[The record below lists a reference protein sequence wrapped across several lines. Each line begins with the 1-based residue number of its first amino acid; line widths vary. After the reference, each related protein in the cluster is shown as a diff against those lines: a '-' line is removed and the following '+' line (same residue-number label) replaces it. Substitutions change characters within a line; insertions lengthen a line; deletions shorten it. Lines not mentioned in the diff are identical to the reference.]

1 MAESLRPCSESRAR
15 AYTNFKDVISVTRL
29 RFVLLL
35 LLILFA
41 GACLLAWPN
50 LFAER
55 SLEGVVT
62 GQAQA
67 RRSVSIV
74 CVGDVML
81 DRTVWKRIQ
90 ANGPGSIFAHVMDDL
105 RAGDIIFANLECPL
119 ADSGPHNPHACIFRA
134 PTRAVAVLQTVPF
147 SIVSLAN
154 NHAYDAGRKG
164 LETTMAVLEKAGI
177 AYIGASR
184 DGTSPPPPVFFDING
199 LKVGFLGYTALSF
212 VYRSDAKVTD
222 IAALKRQIA
231 DAKREADLLL
241 VSYHWGDEYHRT
253 PNKRQRLI
261 AHATIDAGADVVLGH
276 HPHVLEGIEVYK
288 HGLILYSMGNFV
300 FDQRPGERMETA
312 VFTIAYTEGRGLQVT
327 ARPMWIPL
335 KTCAP
340 QPPDGARQSAIIER
354 LKKMSAELGT
364 ALHTNDGTVF
374 VNVSHRNNTD
384 HDHAIERSCNHEI
397 QSP

>member
-1 MAESLRPCSESRAR
+1 MWSERPPE
-15 AYTNFKDVISVTRL
+15 DVIPVTRR
-29 RFVLLL
+29 RFALLL
-35 LLILFA
+35 SLILFA
-41 GACLLAWPN
+41 GACLLVWPN

-62 GQAQA
+62 GRAQA

-105 RAGDIIFANLECPL
+105 RAGDIVFANLECPL
-119 ADSGPHNPHACIFRA
+119 ADSGPHNPAACIFRA
-134 PTRAVAVLQTVPF
+134 PTRTVAVLQTVPF

-164 LETTMAVLEKAGI
+164 LEATMAALDKAGI

-184 DGTSPPPPVFFDING
+184 DGTSPPPPIFFEIDG

-212 VYRSDAKVTD
+212 THRADAKVND
-222 IAALKRQIA
+222 VAALARQIA
-231 DAKREADLLL
+231 AAKREADLLL

-276 HPHVLEGIEVYK
+276 HPHVLEGIEIYK
-288 HGLILYSMGNFV
+288 RGLILYSMGNFV

-312 VFTIAYTEGRGLQVT
+312 VFTITYLEGRGLQVI

-340 QPPDGARQSAIIER
+340 QPPDNARRNAIVKR
-354 LKKMSAELGT
+354 LQNMSAELGT
-364 ALHTNDGTVF
+364 TLHLTGETAVAS
-374 VNVSHRNNTD
+374 VSYLEQN
-384 HDHAIERSCNHEI
+384 
-397 QSP
+397 QSQDNARCGR